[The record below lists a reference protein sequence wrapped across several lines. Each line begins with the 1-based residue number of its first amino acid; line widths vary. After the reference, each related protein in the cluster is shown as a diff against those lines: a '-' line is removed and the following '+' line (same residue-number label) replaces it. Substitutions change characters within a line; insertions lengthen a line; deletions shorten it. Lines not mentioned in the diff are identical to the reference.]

1 MFRSALAAALLLPSV
16 LLSACSCSPA
26 QESDAER
33 KIAASLGD
41 AQARP
46 QSVAVFHDG
55 DLTASQLGDLGRT
68 GVSTLLRFP
77 GMFTAVAAGEQL
89 RRLAALPWV
98 TRIEENPEAKFDML
112 LRSRLHQL
120 SGTGAAGGQLRFHG
134 ECRVAVDAELRGM
147 LTGCGVTVYTAAGTL
162 FTAAG
167 GVDALYRCALLGQ
180 VLRLEGERSVDIQH

>member
-1 MFRSALAAALLLPSV
+1 MFRSAFAAALLLPSV
-16 LLSACSCSPA
+16 LLSACSCSRA
-26 QESDAER
+26 QETDGER

-46 QSVAVFHDG
+46 QSVVVFHEG
-55 DLTASQLGDLGRT
+55 DLTASQRGDLDRAGVRT
-68 GVSTLLRFP
+68 LMRFP
-77 GMFTAVAAGEQL
+77 GMVTAVAEGGQL

-98 TRIEENPEAKFDML
+98 TRIEENPEPKFDML

-134 ECRVAVDAELRGM
+134 ECSVTVDAELRGI
-147 LTGCGVTVYTAAGTL
+147 LTGCGVTVYTATGTL

-167 GVDALYRCALLGQ
+167 SAQALYRLALLGQ
-180 VLRLEGERSVDIQH
+180 VLRLEGERSMDIQH